1 MNRYKAFASSGLVLS
16 VMLSVAGCAP
26 QGAGSIQST
35 NVTNH
40 ISNATSNTPQ
50 NVASNGTDNT
60 AINANH
66 ASSQPSKS
74 DSFYMVSPNTGW
86 DFADVPGDTFK
97 VILRTVDGGQT
108 WNNVTPPQLT
118 NQQSTFAGGTSLNAN
133 DALVVTRPS
142 TSHGALVF
150 RTTNGGKNWSS
161 TKLPRGYETAWLN
174 FINSQTGWL
183 LGVRGAAT
191 GMEPSDLYYTTNEG
205 KTWTRL
211 NTTEKNLPIANWK
224 TGVSFENAQTGW
236 ITVDNKVSPGAVDL
250 FVSHDGG
257 HTWTQNSVS
266 LPSQMSKHYAHPIPP
281 VFSSAT
287 NGVLP
292 VCFDEGT
299 QSILYFTTDGGNTW
313 VSSSPVPLKKIS
325 HVAVTDQGTIW
336 VTDGHS
342 LYVTTN
348 SGKTWKNLTS
358 GISGASD
365 IIGIH
370 PSSDGTSA
378 IVFTLTN
385 GKVTTHQINTHN

>member
-1 MNRYKAFASSGLVLS
+1 MNRYKAFASLGLVLS
-16 VMLSVAGCAP
+16 VMLSVAGCTT
-26 QGAGSIQST
+26 QGVGSIQST

-40 ISNATSNTPQ
+40 ISNTTSNTPQ

-60 AINANH
+60 AVNSNH

-86 DFADVPGDTFK
+86 DFADVPGNTFK

-108 WNNVTPPQLT
+108 WKNVTPPQLT
-118 NQQSTFAGGTSLNAN
+118 NKQSTFAGGTSLNAN
-133 DALVVTRPS
+133 DVLVVTRPS
-142 TSHGALVF
+142 TSHGAYVF

-161 TKLPRGYETAWLN
+161 TKLLRGYETAWLN
-174 FINSQTGWL
+174 FINSQQGWL

-191 GMEPSDLYYTTNEG
+191 GMEPSDLYYTTNG
-205 KTWTRL
+205 GRTWTRI

-250 FVSHDGG
+250 YVSHDGG
-257 HTWTQNSVS
+257 RTWTQNSVS
-266 LPSQMSKHYAHPIPP
+266 LPSQMSKQYAHPIPP

-292 VCFDEGT
+292 VYFDGGT

-313 VSSSPVPLKKIS
+313 VPSSPVPLKKIS
-325 HVAVTDQGTIW
+325 HVAVTDQRTVL

-348 SGKTWKNLTS
+348 SGKTWKNS
-358 GISGASD
+358 SSISGTSN

-370 PSSDGTSA
+370 PASDGTSA
-378 IVFTLTN
+378 IVFTLMN
-385 GKVTTHQINTHN
+385 GELTTHQINIDQ